1 MAKDLDYFKKK
12 IMAILNKQN
21 DEGAEA
27 TPEINKSLNDIDF
40 IYNTLHPD
48 TFGEIEK
55 SRGYG
60 IGTIREWKG
69 RKYKKIAPNKWR
81 LVYESN
87 SRGAKQSIA
96 YLKKAVMAAKS
107 TDELLQIVMENVN
120 RFTGP
125 DGKTLDIVA
134 ELQEAVKSAKTALNG
149 KKPAAETPKTEPK
162 KEEKPKEFNEK
173 EVLSNLDNYVKTIG
187 AVYGIKNFTD
197 EDNTDRTFNRVK
209 DHLESDSTSS
219 VDDAD
224 GWNKKAKQIVD
235 YAKIKGLS
243 IDGLIK
249 QSIKNNIKKDSG
261 EEKKPEPET
270 KNEEIEGY
278 KIGDTVKHNGEKAW
292 KIDKFFNEAGRKMVG
307 LRSISYE
314 NVYHEIPV
322 EKMKEEQTETPKKEE
337 KPAEPAK
344 EEPKKDN
351 NEEAKAEMN
360 KWKGVFDKYYNDHN
374 TGVGHW
380 LDWVERPG
388 QEVRSKA
395 WGKAQAIKNLI
406 AMREGLKNDYGIDT
420 PEIPQEIID
429 KYNDYSEQVK
439 QYPGYGIPSEV
450 NKILSSYK
458 NAKLRDAFNAIM
470 QPVKDKY
477 FESKNK
483 IQLETIPDKVEPVAN
498 LSNKEHAELFEMR
511 KNPNNDEEEIL
522 FYNGKPYGNDGE
534 KGYGYSNPLADQIE
548 MVEAVGMDPV
558 KQAEWVFNKFESNP
572 DEVGYQWSFDSAIKK
587 YGEEKL
593 RKLAEP
599 SMSNEEFMDK
609 LREEVQKK
617 THTYKWIAG
626 QVRGQLYNKR
636 VEETAKKYLDK
647 LTASTSAINDVDIP
661 VDPADMDEAISII
674 GSDVDRILSG
684 RDFYGNTKQGLPDKI
699 KRRVR
704 NNPGVA
710 RAMFVYIKQKQDE
723 TGKTVFTPKHSIW
736 EEFSKLNE
744 NAMQSALNGESET
757 KGGSSGNLYKGDDIS
772 SVVEDKDA
780 GRYQITF
787 TGKPDYE
794 TRTVLKQHGFRWAP
808 SLGVWQCFNTQHGE
822 NSLRRVAE
830 KLGWEKDGE

>member
-21 DEGAEA
+21 DEGADA

-48 TFGEIEK
+48 TFSEIEK
-55 SRGYG
+55 ARGYG

-81 LVYESN
+81 LIYESN

-125 DGKTLDIVA
+125 DGKTLDIVS
-134 ELQEAVKSAKTALNG
+134 ELQEAVRSAKTALNS
-149 KKPAAETPKTEPK
+149 KKPAAATPKTE
-162 KEEKPKEFNEK
+162 EKVTEFNEK
-173 EVLSNLDNYVKTIG
+173 EVLANLDDYVKTIG
-187 AVYGIKNFTD
+187 AVYGIKNFTE
-197 EDNTDRTFNRVK
+197 EDNTDTTFDRIK
-209 DHLESDSTSS
+209 DHLESDSKSP
-219 VDDAD
+219 VNDAK
-224 GWNKKAKQIVD
+224 GWNKKAKQIAD
-235 YAKIKGLS
+235 YAKTKGLS
-243 IDGLIK
+243 IDELIK

-261 EEKKPEPET
+261 EEKKPEP
-270 KNEEIEGY
+270 
-278 KIGDTVKHNGEKAW
+278 A
-292 KIDKFFNEAGRKMVG
+292 
-307 LRSISYE
+307 
-314 NVYHEIPV
+314 
-322 EKMKEEQTETPKKEE
+322 KEEPKQEE
-337 KPAEPAK
+337 KPV

-351 NEEAKAEMN
+351 NEEAKTEMN
-360 KWKGVFDKYYNDHN
+360 KWKGVFNKYYNDHN

-477 FESKNK
+477 FEAKNK

-710 RAMFVYIKQKQDE
+710 RAMFVYIKQKQEE

-787 TGKPDYE
+787 TGKPDQE

-822 NSLRRVAE
+822 NSLKRVAE

>member
-21 DEGAEA
+21 DEGADA

-40 IYNTLHPD
+40 IYNTMNPD

-55 SRGYG
+55 ARGYG
-60 IGTIREWKG
+60 IGTVREWKG

-125 DGKTLDIVA
+125 DGKTLDIVS

-149 KKPAAETPKTEPK
+149 KKPAAEIPKTETKAEEKKEPETKTEPEK
-162 KEEKPKEFNEK
+162 KEEK
-173 EVLSNLDNYVKTIG
+173 
-187 AVYGIKNFTD
+187 
-197 EDNTDRTFNRVK
+197 
-209 DHLESDSTSS
+209 
-219 VDDAD
+219 
-224 GWNKKAKQIVD
+224 Q
-235 YAKIKGLS
+235 
-243 IDGLIK
+243 
-249 QSIKNNIKKDSG
+249 
-261 EEKKPEPET
+261 PEP
-270 KNEEIEGY
+270 
-278 KIGDTVKHNGEKAW
+278 A
-292 KIDKFFNEAGRKMVG
+292 
-307 LRSISYE
+307 
-314 NVYHEIPV
+314 
-322 EKMKEEQTETPKKEE
+322 KEEPKQEE
-337 KPAEPAK
+337 KPV

-351 NEEAKAEMN
+351 NEEIKTEMN

-395 WGKAQAIKNLI
+395 FGKAHAIKNLI
-406 AMREGLKNDYGIDT
+406 AMREGLKNDYDIDT

-439 QYPGYGIPSEV
+439 KYPGYGIPSEV

-458 NAKLRDAFNAIM
+458 NSKLRDAFNAVM

-477 FESKNK
+477 LEAKNK
-483 IQLETIPDKVEPVAN
+483 LVVETSPDKVEPVPN
-498 LSNKEHAELFEMR
+498 LSNEEQAALFEMK

-522 FYNGKPYGNDGE
+522 FYNGKPYGNDGD
-534 KGYGYSNPLADQIE
+534 KGYGYSYPLKDQQE
-548 MVEAVGMDPV
+548 MVRAIGMDPV
-558 KQAEWVFNKFESNP
+558 KQAEWVFNKFDSNH
-572 DEVGYQWSFDSAIKK
+572 DEVAYQWSLDSSIKK
-587 YGEEKL
+587 YGEAKL
-593 RKLAEP
+593 KKLAEP
-599 SMSNEEFMDK
+599 TMSNEEFMDK
-609 LREEVQKK
+609 LREECKKK

-626 QVRGQLYNKR
+626 QVRNQIYNKM

-647 LTASTSAINDVDIP
+647 LTGSQSAINDVDIP
-661 VDPADMDEAISII
+661 VDPADMEEAENII
-674 GSDVDRILSG
+674 GTKVRRLLARTDSYGRSLYRAELKKMIEARI
-684 RDFYGNTKQGLPDKI
+684 
-699 KRRVR
+699 R
-704 NNPGVA
+704 NKPGVA
-710 RAMFVYIKQKQDE
+710 RAMLVYIKNIQAE
-723 TGKTVFTPKHSIW
+723 TGETVFTPKNEIW
-736 EEFSKLNE
+736 ENLQKLNE
-744 NAMQSALNGESET
+744 NAMNSVLNGESET
-757 KGGSSGNLYKGDDIS
+757 KGGTSGNMYKGDDIE

-780 GRYQITF
+780 GRYQVKF
-787 TGKPDYE
+787 TGKPDYD
-794 TRTVLKQHGFRWAP
+794 TRTLLKQNGFRWAP
-808 SLGVWQCFNTQHGE
+808 SIGVWQCYNSANGE
-822 NSLRRVAE
+822 SALKRVAE

>member
-1 MAKDLDYFKKK
+1 MKKK
-12 IMAILNKQN
+12 RNKI
-21 DEGAEA
+21 AA
-27 TPEINKSLNDIDF
+27 DIKAGKDVQE
-40 IYNTLHPD
+40 N
-48 TFGEIEK
+48 
-55 SRGYG
+55 
-60 IGTIREWKG
+60 G
-69 RKYKKIAPNKWR
+69 RKLTEVNNENEKYVNEKAKR
-81 LVYESN
+81 DLN
-87 SRGAKQSIA
+87 S
-96 YLKKAVMAAKS
+96 V
-107 TDELLQIVMENVN
+107 
-120 RFTGP
+120 
-125 DGKTLDIVA
+125 
-134 ELQEAVKSAKTALNG
+134 
-149 KKPAAETPKTEPK
+149 KTE
-162 KEEKPKEFNEK
+162 
-173 EVLSNLDNYVKTIG
+173 D
-187 AVYGIKNFTD
+187 
-197 EDNTDRTFNRVK
+197 
-209 DHLESDSTSS
+209 
-219 VDDAD
+219 
-224 GWNKKAKQIVD
+224 
-235 YAKIKGLS
+235 
-243 IDGLIK
+243 
-249 QSIKNNIKKDSG
+249 
-261 EEKKPEPET
+261 EKKPEPE
-270 KNEEIEGY
+270 
-278 KIGDTVKHNGEKAW
+278 
-292 KIDKFFNEAGRKMVG
+292 
-307 LRSISYE
+307 
-314 NVYHEIPV
+314 
-322 EKMKEEQTETPKKEE
+322 E
-337 KPAEPAK
+337 KPADTPK
-344 EEPKKDN
+344 EEPKTDDN
-351 NEEAKAEMN
+351 EAIKAEMN

-388 QEVRSKA
+388 QDVHSKA
-395 WGKAQAIKNLI
+395 FGKANAIKNLI

-420 PEIPQEIID
+420 PEIPQEILD
-429 KYNDYSEQVK
+429 KYNEYNEKIKGV
-439 QYPGYGIPSEV
+439 PGYAIGNET

-477 FESKNK
+477 FEAKNQIK
-483 IQLETIPDKVEPVAN
+483 LETIPDKVEPVAD
-498 LSNKEHAELFEMR
+498 LSNKEHAELFEL
-511 KNPNNDEEEIL
+511 KENPNNSEEKIL

-534 KGYGYSNPLADQIE
+534 KGYGWSNPLADQKE

-572 DEVGYQWSFDSAIKK
+572 DEIGYQWSFDSQMKR

-599 SMSNEEFMDK
+599 SMSNEEFMEK
-609 LREEVQKK
+609 LKEEVQKK

-647 LTASTSAINDVDIP
+647 LTSATSAINDVDIP
-661 VDPADMDEAISII
+661 VDPADMEEAENII
-674 GSDVDRILSG
+674 GTDVKRILEG
-684 RDFYGNTKQGLPDKI
+684 RDTFGNVKQGLPDKI
-699 KRRVR
+699 RRRVR

-710 RAMFVYIKQKQDE
+710 RAMFVYIKQKQEE

-736 EEFSKLNE
+736 DEFAKLNE

-757 KGGSSGNLYKGDDIS
+757 KGGTSSNMYKGDGIS

>member
-12 IMAILNKQN
+12 ILAVLSKQEEKEN
-21 DEGAEA
+21 A
-27 TPEINKSLNDIDF
+27 TPEINKALNDIDF
-40 IYNTLHPD
+40 IYKSMDPG

-107 TDELLQIVMENVN
+107 TDELLEIVMQNVN
-120 RFTGP
+120 RFQ
-125 DGKTLDIVA
+125 DANGKTLDIVA

-149 KKPAAETPKTEPK
+149 NKTPSTPKTEPK
-162 KEEKPKEFNEK
+162 TEEKKEPAKETEETKLSPDEKQEVKDRLDGHVRMKIGFKGYDGALESIKDGSLIEYIKENFKTDSYDNFEKLAKEEG
-173 EVLSNLDNYVKTIG
+173 KTMEEL
-187 AVYGIKNFTD
+187 FTESFD
-197 EDNTDRTFNRVK
+197 RVK
-209 DHLESDSTSS
+209 KILTDQYEAS
-219 VDDAD
+219 
-224 GWNKKAKQIVD
+224 KKQV
-235 YAKIKGLS
+235 
-243 IDGLIK
+243 
-249 QSIKNNIKKDSG
+249 
-261 EEKKPEPET
+261 EKKPES
-270 KNEEIEGY
+270 
-278 KIGDTVKHNGEKAW
+278 A
-292 KIDKFFNEAGRKMVG
+292 
-307 LRSISYE
+307 
-314 NVYHEIPV
+314 
-322 EKMKEEQTETPKKEE
+322 KEEPKQEE
-337 KPAEPAK
+337 KPAE
-344 EEPKKDN
+344 EPKKDD
-351 NEEAKAEMN
+351 NEAIKAEMN
-360 KWKGVFDKYYNDHN
+360 KWKDVFDKYYNNHS

-388 QEVRSKA
+388 QQIDSKA
-395 WGKAQAIKNLI
+395 FGKQNAIRNLI
-406 AMREGLKNDYGIDT
+406 KMRDELKSEYGIDT
-420 PEIPQEIID
+420 PEIPQEILD
-429 KYNDYSEQVK
+429 KYEEYNGISEGKPRYMV
-439 QYPGYGIPSEV
+439 PWESH
-450 NKILSSYK
+450 KILSSLK
-458 NAKLRDAFNAIM
+458 NSKLRDAFNAVM

-477 FESKNK
+477 FEAKNQIK
-483 IQLETIPDKVEPVAN
+483 LETIPDKVEPVAN
-498 LSNKEHAELFEMR
+498 LSNKEHADLFEM
-511 KNPNNDEEEIL
+511 KENPNNSEEKIL

-534 KGYGYSNPLADQIE
+534 KGYGWSNPLADQKE

-572 DEVGYQWSFDSAIKK
+572 DEVGYQWSFDSQMKK
-587 YGEEKL
+587 YGEKKL
-593 RKLAEP
+593 RELAEP
-599 SMSNEEFMDK
+599 SMSNEEFMEK
-609 LREEVQKK
+609 LKEEVQKK

-647 LTASTSAINDVDIP
+647 LTSSTSAINDVDIP
-661 VDPADMDEAISII
+661 VDPADMEEAENII
-674 GSDVDRILSG
+674 GTDVKRILEG
-684 RDFYGNTKQGLPDKI
+684 RDTFGNVKQGLPDKI
-699 KRRVR
+699 RRRVR

-710 RAMFVYIKQKQDE
+710 RAMFVYIKQKQEE

-744 NAMQSALNGESET
+744 NAMQSVLSGESET
-757 KGGSSGNLYKGDDIS
+757 KGGTSGNLYKGDDIS